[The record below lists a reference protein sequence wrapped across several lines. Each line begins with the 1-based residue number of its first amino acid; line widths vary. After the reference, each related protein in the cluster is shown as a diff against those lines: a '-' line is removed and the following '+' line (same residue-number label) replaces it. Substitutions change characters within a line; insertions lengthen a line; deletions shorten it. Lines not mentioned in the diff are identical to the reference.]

1 MRPEPQAGIG
11 GVQALPLFL
20 LVAGHIVVDANQNVL
35 PVLLPVAKATF
46 DLTYSQVGLVA
57 ALLSLTSSLAQPIF
71 GWLSDRWRFD
81 WLLAVGV
88 AWTALFMGTTGVAP
102 SYPALLLA
110 VGLAGLGTAAYHP
123 KASMGVAAA
132 AGVRKGAAM
141 SLFSAGGN
149 LGFALGPIAGAFL
162 LSRFGPP
169 GTLGL
174 LLPGVVLA
182 VALLAVRPPRL
193 PRPRLAAGEH
203 GGEAPVPV
211 LGLSLL
217 ILAVSLRSWTYQAT
231 IIFLPFLLAN
241 DRQPAAPSSVA
252 LFLYLF
258 CGALGGLLGGTL
270 SDRWGRRSIL
280 VGTMITYAPLMLGFQ
295 ATDGGLALLLLALSG
310 AALLASFSAAVVF
323 AQELLPTRVGL
334 ASGLTLGFAFGAGG
348 IGAGVTGVLIDA
360 VGLEWGMASLSLL
373 PLGAALACVPL
384 KERRIPAPATG

>member
-1 MRPEPQAGIG
+1 MAPEAETG
-11 GVQALPLFL
+11 GRSMQMLPLLL

-46 DLTYSQVGLVA
+46 GLTYAQVGLVA
-57 ALLSLTSSLAQPIF
+57 ALLSLTSSLTQPIF
-71 GWLSDRWRFD
+71 GWLADRWRFD
-81 WLLAVGV
+81 WLLPVGV

-123 KASMGVAAA
+123 KASMGVAGA
-132 AGVRKGAAM
+132 AGIRKGAAM
-141 SLFSAGGN
+141 SMFSAGGN

-162 LSRFGPP
+162 LSRFGAP

-174 LLPGVVLA
+174 LLPGAVLA
-182 VALLAVRPPRL
+182 VALLGVRPPRV
-193 PRPRLAAGEH
+193 PSSRPAAAGS
-203 GGEAPVPV
+203 GGEDPVPV

-231 IIFLPFLLAN
+231 ITFLPFLLVN
-241 DRQPAAPSSVA
+241 NRQPAVTPSVA

-270 SDRWGRRSIL
+270 SDRWGRRAIL
-280 VGTMITYAPLMLGFQ
+280 VGTLILYAPLMLGFQ
-295 ATDGGLALLLLALSG
+295 AADGRLALFLLALSG
-310 AALLASFSAAVVF
+310 AALLSSFSAAVVY
-323 AQELLPTRVGL
+323 AQELLPSRMGL

-360 VGLEWGMASLSLL
+360 VGLEWGMATLSVL
-373 PLGAALACVPL
+373 PLGAALACLPL
-384 KERRIPAPATG
+384 KERRVPALARG

>member
-1 MRPEPQAGIG
+1 
-11 GVQALPLFL
+11 
-20 LVAGHIVVDANQNVL
+20 
-35 PVLLPVAKATF
+35 
-46 DLTYSQVGLVA
+46 
-57 ALLSLTSSLAQPIF
+57 
-71 GWLSDRWRFD
+71 
-81 WLLAVGV
+81 
-88 AWTALFMGTTGVAP
+88 
-102 SYPALLLA
+102 
-110 VGLAGLGTAAYHP
+110 

-132 AGVRKGAAM
+132 AGIRKGAAM

-162 LSRFGPP
+162 LSRFGAP

-174 LLPGVVLA
+174 LVPGSLLA
-182 VALLAVRPPRL
+182 VALLAVRSSRLSAPR
-193 PRPRLAAGEH
+193 RATGES

-231 IIFLPFLLAN
+231 ITFLPFLLVN
-241 DRQPAAPSSVA
+241 DRHPAVAPSVA

-270 SDRWGRRSIL
+270 SDRWGRRAIL
-280 VGTMITYAPLMLGFQ
+280 VGTLALYPPLILAFQ
-295 ATDGGLALLLLALSG
+295 ATDGRLALLLLGLSG
-310 AALLASFSAAVVF
+310 AALLSSFSAAVVY
-323 AQELLPTRVGL
+323 AQELLPTRMGL

-384 KERRIPAPATG
+384 KERRVPAPATG